1 MCPLSAAGQVAKGQ
15 VTYSQLSIAQ
25 RDPSPLSVSIVSML
39 TQSINGVPHAYDF
52 IRTQATL
59 ERIQSSALEPSD
71 VSQSEAQTLVF
82 IHGWLLSRAY
92 WRPLIQMLAKSYHCL
107 SYDMRGFGE
116 SVLASNQA
124 AQSLNGAHQPFE
136 HSSEQSISLPL
147 GRSLLTPDSGQ
158 KIATYQA
165 SAYSLAAY
173 AKDLESLLDQ
183 LGLDQVWLLGHSLGG
198 SIALWAAYLL
208 PERVKGVVC
217 INAGGGIY
225 IENEFEK
232 FRTAGQ
238 QMLKYR
244 PSWLAQMPL
253 LPRVFSRLMVK
264 QSLSLDWGKQ
274 RIRDFIR
281 ASAQAAKGSLLE
293 STTAAEVYLLPQVI
307 SQIDQPVHFITAT
320 EDTIMPPRYVQYLA
334 SFHPRFAQGGTVSEI
349 ADCGHM
355 AMLEQ
360 PESVAKIVRSVIAD
374 SV

>member
-1 MCPLSAAGQVAKGQ
+1 
-15 VTYSQLSIAQ
+15 
-25 RDPSPLSVSIVSML
+25 ML
-39 TQSINGVPHAYDF
+39 TKSIRGVPHAYDL
-52 IRTQATL
+52 IHRQAPPEL
-59 ERIQSSALEPSD
+59 IESLSEESAD
-71 VSQSEAQTLVF
+71 TQTLVF

-92 WRPLIQMLAKSYHCL
+92 WQPLIQKLSTSFHCL

-116 SVLASNQA
+116 SVLDHQTGHRAI
-124 AQSLNGAHQPFE
+124 AQSVATPE
-136 HSSEQSISLPL
+136 PIELPS
-147 GRSLLTPDSGQ
+147 GRSLLSTHSGQ
-158 KIATYQA
+158 KIETYHA

-244 PSWLAQMPL
+244 PSWLAHMPL
-253 LPRVFSRLMVK
+253 LPRVFSRVMV
-264 QSLSLDWGKQ
+264 QQPLSLRWGQQ
-274 RIRDFIR
+274 RVRDFVR
-281 ASAQAAKGSLLE
+281 ADAQAAKGSLLE

-307 SQIDQPVHFITAT
+307 SQLDQPVHFITAT
-320 EDTIMPPRYVQYLA
+320 EDSIMPPRYVQYLA
-334 SFHPRFAQGGTVSEI
+334 SFHPEFSEGETVSEI
-349 ADCGHM
+349 AECGHM
-355 AMLEQ
+355 AMIEQ
-360 PESVAKIVRSVIAD
+360 PERVARIVESVLAASD
-374 SV
+374 